1 MKAMSKIWNGI
12 GLFLLAAMVC
22 VSLSG
27 VVYSQGSAVSQ
38 GRRSGG
44 TERQT
49 QTDRTTSRQE
59 AAIEK
64 AQQIQAEAAPVIQA
78 MGDQI
83 KDLLTMVNEMRRPD
97 PAKITVAEQ
106 TLKESGR
113 FVRKFDSKIQCEFN
127 LLDSWLKYFKND
139 IPGALMSA
147 STAFK
152 TDAENNDARITYA
165 AMSILSGRRPAG
177 VVAKREPAATNER
190 GDRNG
195 MDARRQMADQQ
206 RNRTRPGDIAEQLL
220 TASPSTGNILQ
231 VDINALNLELFEQR
245 VPAIQAQCVNSTSF
259 AYTPGQSALC
269 LFFWQAKAKNFAPV
283 AAPMPGEPNQPGTNR
298 SGTRTVTTRRE
309 MTMEGD
315 SSASM
320 ARERGRSR
328 TMDSRTAG
336 MNEYGYGV
344 TTSAYAGTGIRS
356 TIESESAAFGQ
367 LFLAHFADPG
377 LRFLG
382 VNTDNAA
389 ARMEAVARM
398 VQNPGPWA
406 QVFASDPQS
415 GLVQFA
421 KVDAET
427 PFMAI
432 TDQTGTIRYA
442 GPVSGF
448 LAPMVLGHFNGK
460 RSTSTPGFPAPA
472 VPILTAPKPA
482 IPASPVISKPQS
494 AAPAVSAPVAS
505 ISSEDNEPTE
515 EELIENPSLY
525 EAAKKLEYAKT
536 LFIPAGQKRFMTS
549 KNGVETCREIFRR
562 WPNTKYAEEARQL
575 LRKIPPDEQKRYNIT
590 NEELGL

>member
-1 MKAMSKIWNGI
+1 
-12 GLFLLAAMVC
+12 
-22 VSLSG
+22 
-27 VVYSQGSAVSQ
+27 
-38 GRRSGG
+38 
-44 TERQT
+44 
-49 QTDRTTSRQE
+49 
-59 AAIEK
+59 
-64 AQQIQAEAAPVIQA
+64 
-78 MGDQI
+78 
-83 KDLLTMVNEMRRPD
+83 
-97 PAKITVAEQ
+97 
-106 TLKESGR
+106 
-113 FVRKFDSKIQCEFN
+113 
-127 LLDSWLKYFKND
+127 
-139 IPGALMSA
+139 MSA

-177 VVAKREPAATNER
+177 VVTKRETPAANER

-195 MDARRQMADQQ
+195 ADARRQIADQQ
-206 RNRTRPGDIAEQLL
+206 RNRTRPSDIADQLL

-231 VDINALNLELFEQR
+231 VDINALNLDLFEQK
-245 VPAIQAQCVNSTSF
+245 VPAIQAQCINSTSF
-259 AYTPGQSALC
+259 AYTPGQSGLC

-283 AAPMPGEPNQPGTNR
+283 AAPIPGEPNQPGTTNR

-309 MTMEGD
+309 ATMEGD
-315 SSASM
+315 SSAMM

-328 TMDSRTAG
+328 TMDSRTMG
-336 MNEYGYGV
+336 MNEYGYGM

-367 LFLAHFADPG
+367 LFLAHYADPG
-377 LRFLG
+377 VRFLG

-389 ARMEAVARM
+389 ARSEAVARM

-415 GLVQFA
+415 GLGQFA

-448 LAPMVLGHFNGK
+448 LAPMVLGHLNSNG
-460 RSTSTPGFPAPA
+460 STTTPSFPSPA
-472 VPILTAPKPA
+472 IPTPATLKPA
-482 IPASPVISKPQS
+482 IPASPVISKPRS

-505 ISSEDNEPTE
+505 ISSEDSEPTE
-515 EELIENPSLY
+515 DELIENPSLY